1 LIFGSY
7 DCFKIP
13 KTKFQE
19 TNKLQ
24 LLNLNNQRKT
34 PNEKLVGIFGFE
46 FYYLGFGF
54 YSLVLAICFAR
65 RSFSVG
71 GRFGIYLELVI

>member
-46 FYYLGFGF
+46 FYYLGFAIWDLDF
-54 YSLVLAICFAR
+54 ILWFLRFASPAEALA
-65 RSFSVG
+65 
-71 GRFGIYLELVI
+71 